1 MNYGF
6 GKTYRFK
13 DGFTALNG
21 CVQYYELTV
30 AVDVD
35 SQAKYEA
42 IVDKAN
48 PTEAEIEA
56 VEEAKANL
64 LRTLEVLRTYGGQP
78 IITKVEG
85 PVVKFTLEQANVY
98 GKSISDG
105 TTGQVSDKDL
115 INDAK
120 WKIAKLFNNVKT
132 IDLEWKTVDGE
143 RKLEEKK
150 STTNLFVSID
160 VVDEVM
166 F

>member
-1 MNYGF
+1 MNYGY

-21 CVQYYELTV
+21 CVQYYEVEV
-30 AVDVD
+30 AEDVD

-42 IVDKAN
+42 IADKAN
-48 PTEAEIEA
+48 PTEAEILA
-56 VEEAKANL
+56 VEKAKANL

-98 GKSISDG
+98 GDAAKKQPSE
-105 TTGQVSDKDL
+105 KDL

-120 WKIAKLFNNVKT
+120 AKIAALFTNIKT
-132 IDLEWKTVDGE
+132 VDLEWKTVDGE
-143 RKLEEKK
+143 RKLVEKA
-150 STTNLFVSID
+150 STTDLFVSAD
-160 VVDEVM
+160 VEEVI